1 MQRKNRQKKNIHMEG
16 KNSMDYKKK
25 IIIELIEKINEE
37 SILEFI
43 YDILSSFKERWGI

>member
-1 MQRKNRQKKNIHMEG
+1 MLKYAGKNRQKKIYGGE
-16 KNSMDYKKK
+16 SMNYKKK
-25 IIIELIEKINEE
+25 IIELIEKINEE

>member
-1 MQRKNRQKKNIHMEG
+1 MLKYAGKIDRKNTYGGENM
-16 KNSMDYKKK
+16 NYKKK
-25 IIIELIEKINEE
+25 IIELIEKINEE